1 MELSKKER
9 DLIFRLDTKGPDE
22 PSVCNIVKNKL
33 GEEYVSTLSWKKN
46 GVFVARPNNA
56 PNNIVYNDK
65 GQILSQSWCESNGGN
80 GLYDEYMHNT
90 YGAGCIFTIEINGE
104 MKERYFYYLKGV
116 NQNEKIEKFIKENN
130 IDSNYVTGKELERD
144 ILELYLLNYGS

>member
-1 MELSKKER
+1 MLK
-9 DLIFRLDTKGPDE
+9 
-22 PSVCNIVKNKL
+22 
-33 GEEYVSTLSWKKN
+33 
-46 GVFVARPNNA
+46 
-56 PNNIVYNDK
+56 
-65 GQILSQSWCESNGGN
+65 
-80 GLYDEYMHNT
+80 T